1 MIEQLLNTFEKIY
14 KEQGDNIILDDYTL
28 TKGIYV
34 LINIRKGNKLTEFEV
49 DKDNNCQDNKYYKQ
63 IAFYDCNSVIADTNK
78 SLDSKKKILANQL
91 FAIRVKTKS
100 LNKEE
105 KKEFKN
111 MEASI
116 ENYFER
122 FRDFRVSLSNNK
134 FKTAIYDSLDENIKN
149 NGIEYIDKIKNW
161 LKNNIYNYFEPKDK
175 TLRVFFVESDLET
188 EDEIEKSYTQ
198 FRNGNKIYTAINLFV
213 NSNSCLI
220 ENEKVLGVPNSWYT
234 QNEDKPSLKNSS
246 KINELPILLNI
257 KEAELRE
264 KLRVY
269 LLKEIKKGNRFI
281 YFNEREIL
289 ASNKILE
296 NHNDFEYLIRIT
308 MNSNGEVIFE
318 KVDYLKEN
326 IIFIDIEEI
335 VDFKKSDKEK
345 EDFFIR
351 TADNAKIKD
360 LVNSILFNNRL
371 EIYFAGL
378 DVTRDNLKSFTTKY
392 KNALY
397 NWLVLGETREIAFLI
412 EKIYL
417 ERFKIAL
424 MNKETPYKT
433 RKILNIGFNLDN
445 YFNKIDYKELK
456 MRLKDELVENLNK
469 ESEWEIKNDEEFS
482 FVLGQLLYYL
492 NTKNKGK
499 DKFTFEFL
507 RGFFQMDIKDKEV
520 LAGKINRAF
529 MGRCYET
536 LTNKSKNCLASIM
549 NYFNEDKFGELK
561 QNIVLLGATTNNQLF
576 SKIEKKEI
584 TEEINKLEEGVA
596 SNE

>member
-1 MIEQLLNTFEKIY
+1 MIEQLLNTFEKVY

-289 ASNKILE
+289 ASNKILST
-296 NHNDFEYLIRIT
+296 L
-308 MNSNGEVIFE
+308 
-318 KVDYLKEN
+318 
-326 IIFIDIEEI
+326 
-335 VDFKKSDKEK
+335 
-345 EDFFIR
+345 
-351 TADNAKIKD
+351 
-360 LVNSILFNNRL
+360 L
-371 EIYFAGL
+371 E
-378 DVTRDNLKSFTTKY
+378 
-392 KNALY
+392 
-397 NWLVLGETREIAFLI
+397 
-412 EKIYL
+412 
-417 ERFKIAL
+417 
-424 MNKETPYKT
+424 
-433 RKILNIGFNLDN
+433 
-445 YFNKIDYKELK
+445 
-456 MRLKDELVENLNK
+456 
-469 ESEWEIKNDEEFS
+469 
-482 FVLGQLLYYL
+482 
-492 NTKNKGK
+492 
-499 DKFTFEFL
+499 
-507 RGFFQMDIKDKEV
+507 
-520 LAGKINRAF
+520 
-529 MGRCYET
+529 
-536 LTNKSKNCLASIM
+536 
-549 NYFNEDKFGELK
+549 
-561 QNIVLLGATTNNQLF
+561 
-576 SKIEKKEI
+576 
-584 TEEINKLEEGVA
+584 
-596 SNE
+596 